1 MNNQLE
7 QNKINAIAF
16 YKAGGGKL
24 LPSFFMKI

>member
-16 YKAGGGKL
+16 YKTMFDGKPEKAIKL
-24 LPSFFMKI
+24 